1 MLKDK
6 QELTDEEQ
14 VALGLFLIGD
24 GYMKGIYLEK
34 DEKKAFHF
42 FQDSA
47 IKYNYTDAENALG
60 FCYLNGVGVKQD
72 EQKSASWFKKAADKD
87 DKVGQACLGYCYYE
101 GIGVEKN
108 HKKALYLINEAA
120 RKGNSFAIEML
131 EEIEKEK
138 DNKE

>member
-34 DEKKAFHF
+34 DEKKAFRF

-60 FCYLNGVGVKQD
+60 FCYLNGVELNKMN
-72 EQKSASWFKKAADKD
+72 KK
-87 DKVGQACLGYCYYE
+87 VLLGSKRQP
-101 GIGVEKN
+101 IKMI
-108 HKKALYLINEAA
+108 K
-120 RKGNSFAIEML
+120 
-131 EEIEKEK
+131 
-138 DNKE
+138 